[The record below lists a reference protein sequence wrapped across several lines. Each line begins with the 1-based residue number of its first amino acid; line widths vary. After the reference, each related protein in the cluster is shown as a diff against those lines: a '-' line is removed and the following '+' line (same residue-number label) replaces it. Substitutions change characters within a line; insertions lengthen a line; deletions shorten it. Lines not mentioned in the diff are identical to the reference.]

1 MYSIDDLVICRRD
14 VCRVAGRETSQV
26 SGEDCYVLT
35 PYASDDGSVRMLV
48 PVSNKGG
55 HLRDI
60 ITPPEAEALMERIGS
75 IEPLVDKPANMKS
88 QYVAMLR
95 GDSIEDLIRVIKTA
109 SMRNK
114 ARMENHKKLAA
125 IDGEYLAKAMDYIL
139 KELSV
144 AYGKGYDEIKEDFLA
159 SLRSC
164 GIGD

>member
-1 MYSIDDLVICRRD
+1 MYSIDDLVIYRRD

-95 GDSIEDLIRVIKTA
+95 GDSIEDLIRVINRHSAAFYGTA
-109 SMRNK
+109 VIFC
-114 ARMENHKKLAA
+114 H
-125 IDGEYLAKAMDYIL
+125 
-139 KELSV
+139 
-144 AYGKGYDEIKEDFLA
+144 
-159 SLRSC
+159 RSRQWSAGGP
-164 GIGD
+164 GIRCPHEFPWKRSP